1 MCVYGGWAS
10 GAMGRL
16 CSPTVVGRCT
26 ICGMETCEAC
36 HIISQDNY
44 DGRCPC
50 GKGKFKL
57 D

>member
-10 GAMGRL
+10 GAMGRV
-16 CSPTVVGRCT
+16 CSPTVVGSCT

-36 HIISQDNY
+36 YIIGQDDY